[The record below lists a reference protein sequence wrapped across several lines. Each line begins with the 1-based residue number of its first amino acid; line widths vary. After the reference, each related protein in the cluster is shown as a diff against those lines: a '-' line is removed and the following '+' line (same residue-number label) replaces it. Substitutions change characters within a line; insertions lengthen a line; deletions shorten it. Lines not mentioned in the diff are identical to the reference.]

1 MGKYNC
7 FSNERIYEHS
17 DEQNISLLRSQNNG
31 ITWSKEPEVA
41 SFRKGSRDG
50 MPAPLYL
57 RDKDQ
62 IIFSIED
69 NGSNNQFKPYI
80 IRSSVSENWSQTVS
94 GSSDYRDY
102 ALKEKL
108 EEAEY
113 AGAPYL
119 AQLQTGETLL
129 SYQGTDER
137 NGNAL
142 NNADMK
148 VAIGNNDA
156 RSFNRISTPF

>member
-1 MGKYNC
+1 
-7 FSNERIYEHS
+7 
-17 DEQNISLLRSQNNG
+17 
-31 ITWSKEPEVA
+31 
-41 SFRKGSRDG
+41 